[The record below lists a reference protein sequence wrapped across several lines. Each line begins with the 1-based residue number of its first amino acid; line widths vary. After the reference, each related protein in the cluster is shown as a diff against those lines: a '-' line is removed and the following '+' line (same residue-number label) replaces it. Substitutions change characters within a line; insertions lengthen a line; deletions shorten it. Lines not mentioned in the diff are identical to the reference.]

1 MKRLE
6 DMDER
11 ELGEVMV
18 AAARAV
24 ESVLPPGLG
33 PRGKSMF
40 VLVVFDDPKVA
51 QYISSCNRVDMIA
64 AMRETAERLE
74 RKEDVPR

>member
-11 ELGEVMV
+11 ELAETMK
-18 AAARAV
+18 AAARAI
-24 ESVLPPGLG
+24 EAVLPPGPG

-40 VLVVFDDPKVA
+40 ALVIFDDPQIA
-51 QYISSCNRVDMIA
+51 QYISSCNRADTIA
-64 AMRETAERLE
+64 AMRETADRLE
-74 RKEDVPR
+74 RREDVAR